1 MLFGKI
7 VENEMELNRRGEIV
21 KEEWF
26 ASANI
31 RNEIRLFPDEF
42 VVMPNHLHGI
52 VWIVG
57 AAGRPLQNERPHGP
71 APKSLG
77 SFVAGYKSSVT
88 KRMRDELHE
97 TGIWQRNYHDRIIR
111 NEREL
116 DAIRKYIEANPRN
129 WAEDDENIFLGK

>member
-57 AAGRPLQNERPHGP
+57 AAGRPYKMNAHMGLRQNLWDLSSRDTNHLSQNGCVTNYMKP
-71 APKSLG
+71 ASG
-77 SFVAGYKSSVT
+77 SAIITTASSVT
-88 KRMRDELHE
+88 NGNWTPFGNTSKQIRAIGRRMM
-97 TGIWQRNYHDRIIR
+97 RIS
-111 NEREL
+111 
-116 DAIRKYIEANPRN
+116 
-129 WAEDDENIFLGK
+129 F